1 MPAPINRASIT
12 IVKDADFEMVKV
24 LSQLSGSSISNF
36 CGTCLSEYLQQNYHR
51 LHDFY
56 ASAPKPSAKELA
68 NG

>member
-1 MPAPINRASIT
+1 M
-12 IVKDADFEMVKV
+12 KDVDYEMVKI
-24 LSQLSGSSISNF
+24 LSKLSGSSVSNF

-56 ASAPKPSAKELA
+56 LNAPKPGEREMA